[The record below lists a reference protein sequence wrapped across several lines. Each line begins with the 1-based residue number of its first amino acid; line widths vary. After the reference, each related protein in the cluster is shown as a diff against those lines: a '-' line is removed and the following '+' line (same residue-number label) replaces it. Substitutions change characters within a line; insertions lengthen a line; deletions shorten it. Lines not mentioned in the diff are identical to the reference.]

1 MMSIKRF
8 LFPLAAAL
16 MLACGFA
23 FASVG
28 QADNHEGFA
37 KYQLGTDAAYAVL
50 PAGKPVVAEHEAGGV
65 DVQRSPVLRS
75 DMRVASAGLVFKG
88 AMDVVQRESSA
99 PS

>member
-23 FASVG
+23 LASVEP
-28 QADNHEGFA
+28 ADGLA
-37 KYQLGTDAAYAVL
+37 YGYDQCMTDQGCDAVVSAQVAGPVMQLPSLDSN
-50 PAGKPVVAEHEAGGV
+50 
-65 DVQRSPVLRS
+65 RSQVLRS
-75 DMRVASAGLVFKG
+75 DMRVASAGLVFKR
-88 AMDVVQRESSA
+88 AMDVVQRESTA

>member
-16 MLACGFA
+16 MLVCGFA

-37 KYQLGTDAAYAVL
+37 KYQLDTDAAYAVL
-50 PAGKPVVAEHEAGGV
+50 PSGKPVVAEHEAGGV
-65 DVQRSPVLRS
+65 DVRRSPVLRS
-75 DMRVASAGLVFKG
+75 DMRVASAGLVFKR
-88 AMDVVQRESSA
+88 AMDVVQRESTA